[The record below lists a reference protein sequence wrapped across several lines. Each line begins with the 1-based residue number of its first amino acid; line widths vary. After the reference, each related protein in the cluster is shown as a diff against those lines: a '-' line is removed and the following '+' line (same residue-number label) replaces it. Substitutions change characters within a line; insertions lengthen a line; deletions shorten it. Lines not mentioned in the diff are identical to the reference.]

1 MNKYIIFFSK
11 IFCGFI
17 NNIYICTAAGI
28 RRIGVTN
35 KTDYKGKEDDNFP
48 NDVILSNSAADGIK
62 AFRRRVVIVVSQSTS
77 LTHGHASLNVDE
89 VAQSNPHKT
98 KEAYNAS
105 YSQEITIF
113 KCIIC
118 IHKYIYKYIHTPY
131 EYYRDNIAIGCD
143 RKQTI
148 AFSSQSY
155 S

>member
-1 MNKYIIFFSK
+1 MVINKYIIFFSK
-11 IFCGFI
+11 YFCGFI

-28 RRIGVTN
+28 RRIGVVN

-48 NDVILSNSAADGIK
+48 NDVIVSNSAADGIK

-89 VAQSNPHKT
+89 VPQSNPHKT

-113 KCIIC
+113 KYIKC
-118 IHKYIYKYIHTPY
+118 IHKCIHTLY
-131 EYYRDNIAIGCD
+131 ECYRDNIAFSSS
-143 RKQTI
+143 RNRTI